1 MQREKSP
8 EFDTRNPLGS
18 ALDVIRAVLFDPA
31 GFYRNFSAEG
41 SVREPALFVGL
52 VSAASSVLLAV
63 VIVVWGLFTDGAEPG
78 GVALALVWG
87 PILALI
93 SPVAAAFYLL
103 TIRVFAGVPATFG
116 EVYRMLAY
124 AYATVVLAWV
134 PLVGALAV
142 AYALM
147 VLMLIAIR
155 AVYRPPLITAL
166 IATLTAFVPV
176 TSGLVFLVVETTGVF
191 F

>member
-1 MQREKSP
+1 MQSAKAP
-8 EFDTRNPLGS
+8 EFDPRNPISS

-31 GFYRNFSAEG
+31 GFYGNFSAEG
-41 SVREPALFVGL
+41 SIREPALFVGL

-63 VIVVWGLFTDGAEPG
+63 VILIWGLFTDGAEPG

-87 PILALI
+87 PILALL
-93 SPVAAAFYLL
+93 SPVAAAVYLL
-103 TIRVFAGVPATFG
+103 TIRLFAGVPASFAQ
-116 EVYRMLAY
+116 VYRMLAY
-124 AYATVVLAWV
+124 AYATVVLAWI
-134 PLVGALAV
+134 PLLGALAV

-155 AVYRPPLITAL
+155 AVYHPPLTTSL

-176 TSGLVFLVVETTGVF
+176 TSAIIFLVVEVTGVF